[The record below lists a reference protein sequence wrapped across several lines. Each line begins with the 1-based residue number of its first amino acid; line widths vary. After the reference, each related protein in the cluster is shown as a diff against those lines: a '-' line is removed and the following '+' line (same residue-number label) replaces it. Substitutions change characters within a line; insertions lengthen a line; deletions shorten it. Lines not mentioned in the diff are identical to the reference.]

1 MKPLGIYIH
10 IPFCLSKCNYCGFYS
25 RGGTSEAEQESYIES
40 LIDDIKTYSS
50 LYGSRYLVDT
60 VFIGGGTPSILE
72 AGLVGKVLAAL
83 RAHFDIA
90 EDAEI
95 TIESNP
101 RTLTEEKLTAYRQ
114 AGVNRLSMGLQSF
127 DENCLKTLGR
137 VHTAQDFVSNY
148 QMARACGFDNINVD
162 LMFAVPGHTMDIWQD
177 TLERTIAL
185 APEHI
190 SFYSLQIEEGTPFY
204 DLFMAGEFDQVPDD
218 VDREMYHT
226 AIRRFKEAGYEHYE
240 ISNCAK
246 PGRQC
251 RHNLKY
257 WSMGDYL
264 GIGSGASSY
273 VDGIRFTQPPLSFF
287 HENGFADDTAEFVFT
302 GLRKTRGISLAE
314 FKERYGRDF
323 WKVFV
328 DRRGALSPYFESGQL
343 VEEDGVLRLSEEGFD
358 ISNAIMAIFV

>member
-1 MKPLGIYIH
+1 MKSLGIYIH

-25 RGGTSEAEQESYIES
+25 RGGTSSAEQESYIES
-40 LIDDIKTYSS
+40 LIGDIKTYSS
-50 LYGSRYLVDT
+50 LYSSRYLVDT

-114 AGVNRLSMGLQSF
+114 ARINRLSIGLQSF

-137 VHTAQDFVSNY
+137 VHTVQDFVGNY

-162 LMFAVPGHTMDIWQD
+162 LMFAVPGHTMEIWED

-190 SFYSLQIEEGTPFY
+190 SFYSLQIEEETPFY

-226 AIRRFKEAGYEHYE
+226 AIRRFKKAGYEHYE

-257 WSMGDYL
+257 WSMEDYL

-273 VDGIRFTQPPLSFF
+273 VDGIRFTQPPLSSF

-302 GLRKTRGISLAE
+302 GLRKTSGICLE
-314 FKERYGRDF
+314 TFKERYGRDF
-323 WKVFV
+323 WKVFA
-328 DRRGALSPYFESGQL
+328 DRRSALSPYFESGQL
-343 VEEDGVLRLSEEGFD
+343 VEEDGILRLSEEGFD